1 MNIKTKKGSRKAD
14 ATSKRASF
22 FLLAAMGIALM
33 LPATAGAGMVSGEVR
48 EGGKPLKEAEIEVKD
63 SRNNSFKVKTDKNG
77 KYSVNLPPGIYK
89 ATGGKDKSKGVLIQ
103 SSPQP
108 SRQDIEF

>member
-1 MNIKTKKGSRKAD
+1 MSINSNKGSSLVG
-14 ATSKRASF
+14 ATSNGASY
-22 FLLAAMGIALM
+22 FLLALMGIALM
-33 LPATAGAGMVSGEVR
+33 LPVPAGAGMVSGEVR
-48 EGGKPLKEAEIEVKD
+48 EGGKPLKEAEIEVKN
-63 SRNNSFKVKTDKNG
+63 SRNNSFKVKTDKSG